1 MGVYFP
7 SYILTPGP
15 PAREAAMRLTRND
28 LRTFALDTLIFAIG
42 SIFYALGLY
51 TFATTVGFAPGG
63 ISGIA
68 LILNHFFNLPIG
80 LVSLVLNIP
89 LILISLKVI
98 GKNFILKSIWTMLIN
113 ALFLDLIFP
122 LFPVYSGSPLLASMF
137 TGVFVGVGLALTYIR
152 GSSTGGSDFVI
163 MTIKK
168 IRPHF
173 SVGQI
178 SLAFD
183 AIVIVIGGFAFGS
196 IDSVLYG
203 IIASFATSKVI
214 DSILYGAGSGK
225 LTVIVTDHGHEIAE
239 AIDAEVERGSTLVPA
254 TGAYTGLRRDM
265 LLCACSKSEV
275 YKVRTAAR
283 AVDPHSMIMITEAS
297 EVIGEGFDPP
307 NIPGNEAPPPK
318 NREGGDE

>member
-1 MGVYFP
+1 MK
-7 SYILTPGP
+7 LTKQ
-15 PAREAAMRLTRND
+15 N
-28 LRTFALDTLIFAIG
+28 LRTFGIDTLIFAVG

-51 TFATTVGFAPGG
+51 TFATTVEFAPGG

-68 LILNHFFNLPIG
+68 LILNHFWGLPIG
-80 LVSLVLNIP
+80 IVSLVLNVP
-89 LILISLKVI
+89 LILISLRVI
-98 GKNFILKSIWTMLIN
+98 GPTFIAKSIWTMLIN

-122 LFPVYSGSPLLASMF
+122 LFPVYSGNPLLTSMF
-137 TGVFVGVGLALTYIR
+137 TGVFVGLGLGLIYMR

-163 MTIKK
+163 MSIKK
-168 IRPHF
+168 YKPHF

-183 AIVIVIGGFAFGS
+183 AAVIVIGGFAFGS
-196 IDSVLYG
+196 IDAVLYG
-203 IIASFATSKVI
+203 IIASYATSMVI
-214 DSILYGAGSGK
+214 DRVLYGAGSGK
-225 LTVIVTDHGHEIAE
+225 LTIIVTDHGREIAR
-239 AIDAEVERGSTLVPA
+239 AIDNEVERGSTLVPA

-283 AVDPHSMIMITEAS
+283 AVDPHSMIMVTEAS

-318 NREGGDE
+318 PRPGGDDE